1 MTSTAVIVPIQNE
14 RSSAIL
20 RISDREEV
28 EDDHMHAVV
37 DPIQEEDIEV
47 FRRTQEATPEKL
59 QHGVQV
65 SENDLNCLLE
75 HYRYLSTD
83 SNAKPESVPSI
94 HRNLRHPYHSASST
108 SNPAP
113 VIMQRR
119 ARSTIHVPIQKLQR
133 RASTSSLARS
143 KCSHFPQRSARPH
156 HHTRHN
162 SVNLDVP
169 LETTRYKPSLSCR
182 SLQVGKHMDSLQK
195 VGKTKSRLGSFLSKS
210 SSSLAK
216 VKSDDGSAISV
227 NSTSAASLETR
238 SVTSSMQSSISHAGQ
253 SLQRFKQLFRN
264 PSFDH
269 HSVPP
274 IAPIIVLNG
283 AAPLLE
289 NLDLSPPEE
298 EEESKI
304 PDKASR
310 RPTESELEGMEL
322 KLQKI
327 LSKPTG
333 EEMWNRREYFASSV
347 QALRQ
352 CRPAPK
358 LPKQLMK
365 ASRDSLTKEAKE
377 FVVDLKLQMSHKLN
391 DRSIS
396 PEILSQRLD
405 DVETETETD
414 IDEIHEENVL
424 SVFQWSDASVADGLQ
439 RKFIAQNTLFKS
451 AQRENALIYSILAS
465 GQDPIDDETLY
476 EC

>member
-1 MTSTAVIVPIQNE
+1 M
-14 RSSAIL
+14 
-20 RISDREEV
+20 
-28 EDDHMHAVV
+28 
-37 DPIQEEDIEV
+37 
-47 FRRTQEATPEKL
+47 
-59 QHGVQV
+59 
-65 SENDLNCLLE
+65 
-75 HYRYLSTD
+75 
-83 SNAKPESVPSI
+83 
-94 HRNLRHPYHSASST
+94 
-108 SNPAP
+108 
-113 VIMQRR
+113 
-119 ARSTIHVPIQKLQR
+119 
-133 RASTSSLARS
+133 
-143 KCSHFPQRSARPH
+143 
-156 HHTRHN
+156 
-162 SVNLDVP
+162 
-169 LETTRYKPSLSCR
+169 
-182 SLQVGKHMDSLQK
+182 
-195 VGKTKSRLGSFLSKS
+195 
-210 SSSLAK
+210 
-216 VKSDDGSAISV
+216 
-227 NSTSAASLETR
+227 
-238 SVTSSMQSSISHAGQ
+238 TSSMQSSISHAGQ

-269 HSVPP
+269 HSVPT

-289 NLDLSPPEE
+289 NLDLSPPDEE
-298 EEESKI
+298 QESKI
-304 PDKASR
+304 PDKASC

-405 DVETETETD
+405 DVETETEAD